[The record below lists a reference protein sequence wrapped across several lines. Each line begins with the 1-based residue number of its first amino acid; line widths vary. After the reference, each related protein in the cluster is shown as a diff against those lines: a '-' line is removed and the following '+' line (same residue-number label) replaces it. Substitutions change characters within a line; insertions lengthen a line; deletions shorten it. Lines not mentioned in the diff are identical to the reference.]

1 MMTPSE
7 QDSLKRTAAEAAAKL
22 IEDGM
27 VVGLGS
33 GSTAALFV
41 DVLARRISEGRLRI
55 IGIPTS
61 LHTEQQARN
70 LKIPLGTFAQH
81 AQIDLTVDGA
91 DEVLPGPLFL
101 IKGHGGALL
110 REKIVA
116 SISKRMAVVA
126 DESKLVDRIGS
137 LVPVPVE
144 IVPFGWETTE
154 RKLRDLGAN
163 PSLRLNGNNTPYVTD
178 GGHYIMNC
186 AFGPIENPQEVAQ
199 RIDHV
204 VGVVEHGLFLGFAT
218 EAIIAARAGV
228 QILLRGST

>member
-1 MMTPSE
+1 MTPSE